1 MSRSKSETAIFSI
14 FLQFF
19 DRIRAV
25 KIGLW
30 VDKMKVD
37 LFRLK
42 NRSKL
47 RFRHTFR
54 EKFGVLGL
62 KMVEIGQKSLFLA
75 VSDSFLAVS
84 DRKSHKISFSLAKMD
99 SRAHFKIEKRVLRFV
114 SENRFLVIWGL
125 SLGYALWELPSKVTL
140 AGKV

>member
-54 EKFGVLGL
+54 EKLDILGL
-62 KMVEIGQKSLFLA
+62 KMVE
-75 VSDSFLAVS
+75 
-84 DRKSHKISFSLAKMD
+84 
-99 SRAHFKIEKRVLRFV
+99 KR
-114 SENRFLVIWGL
+114 
-125 SLGYALWELPSKVTL
+125 
-140 AGKV
+140 